1 MKIRNHQLDYLL
13 NEKKRI
19 QVYHE
24 NEEQR
29 LLDLLKNLDDDEAE
43 KFRILQLWE
52 ELNRVKPQ
60 PVGDNL
66 EHFADGNVDLNTL

>member
-43 KFRILQLWE
+43 KFRIL
-52 ELNRVKPQ
+52 
-60 PVGDNL
+60 
-66 EHFADGNVDLNTL
+66 